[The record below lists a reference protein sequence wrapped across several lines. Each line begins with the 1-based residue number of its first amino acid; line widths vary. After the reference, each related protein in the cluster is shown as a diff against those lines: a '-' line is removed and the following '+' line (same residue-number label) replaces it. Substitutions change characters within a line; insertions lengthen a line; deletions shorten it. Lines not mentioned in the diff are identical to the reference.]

1 MMNIPTRKK
10 AKMPSFH
17 THQSSNHTDD
27 TYTAYSTPVN
37 RKPGFNHYDPY
48 NSSYTHTSVPSAYA
62 QQKAYEDFIYEKNV
76 KLMRQRELE
85 EKGFLPIPSKTPVT
99 CTPESKWHL

>member
-48 NSSYTHTSVPSAYA
+48 NWVIPDSYTQT
-62 QQKAYEDFIYEKNV
+62 QTQKKKDTKNLFFSFCV
-76 KLMRQRELE
+76 LRIQKNFANGILLHI
-85 EKGFLPIPSKTPVT
+85 G
-99 CTPESKWHL
+99 